1 MKLQSLEKCI
11 FEVPATLAFHYT
23 ILLNV
28 TGDGWMTGLT
38 CVMTIGQLL
47 ELSGSFQFHT
57 VLEFLWILLEYI
69 LLFVKSSNPMLVL
82 TGEEPPES
90 LFMKELRRRGMNPT
104 SLLEETNTNIKEDEE
119 TKSREEDGVFYR
131 RNALPTDSGRNLT
144 NQREQSMALNSEGL
158 EVGRFPPYTLFGFW
172 F

>member
-1 MKLQSLEKCI
+1 
-11 FEVPATLAFHYT
+11 
-23 ILLNV
+23 
-28 TGDGWMTGLT
+28 
-38 CVMTIGQLL
+38 
-47 ELSGSFQFHT
+47 
-57 VLEFLWILLEYI
+57 
-69 LLFVKSSNPMLVL
+69 MLVL